1 MKSTGGFAQRDGSP
15 YIPDQLILVF
25 FPRCPKF
32 SHVLLLSPQ
41 KHSYNYYDGSNPAHV
56 PDTKSSS
63 LRKKK
68 FSEPKD
74 SEAAAAEEQ
83 PKKKP
88 SFSRYPGKQVRATR
102 CRNLKLAGISNCT
115 VSLLF
120 AEEAEAVQQQRH
132 CRPAG
137 QAQSGQGSN

>member
-1 MKSTGGFAQRDGSP
+1 M
-15 YIPDQLILVF
+15 
-25 FPRCPKF
+25 
-32 SHVLLLSPQ
+32 LLLSPQ

-88 SFSRYPGKQVRATR
+88 SFSRYPGKQVRGGHSLPEIEIGG
-102 CRNLKLAGISNCT
+102 NFKLHC
-115 VSLLF
+115 SLQRKQRRYSSSDIADLRGKRKVGR
-120 AEEAEAVQQQRH
+120 EAI
-132 CRPAG
+132 
-137 QAQSGQGSN
+137 N